1 MNPNETRRNMIN
13 HTKMT
18 SLPSTTGP
26 GRFGAARLLLL
37 GLAGGILIAG
47 CGPTFDPASLIDKTR
62 VLGARIE
69 VEGAPERAS
78 PRPGETANVTWLI
91 TSPEVTPPLRWTFA
105 VCMPGNGSLTCD
117 GAPLALF
124 AGTDTPPRITFLAPG
139 LDALGAAK
147 AVVVYGQICA
157 GADSV
162 PIFDPQHGIPSCTS
176 DRGTTVSVS
185 VPLQLG
191 DDANRNPIADR
202 AFTFDGQAWPGSAA
216 ADDPCVAGPRVTPGS
231 KDHVIG
237 NTTDG
242 SDREGYT
249 ALLGAPPVA
258 TPARESLEVSQF
270 TTAGKLKS
278 QFSFVEATNND
289 ASTIV
294 DVKWEAPEAAEV
306 PTTGLPVTFT
316 FVVRDNRGGTD
327 WTTRAACVTRS

>member
-1 MNPNETRRNMIN
+1 MNPNHARMNMTN
-13 HTKMT
+13 HTKAT
-18 SLPSTTGP
+18 SSPPTLGP
-26 GRFGAARLLLL
+26 GIFGAARLLLL
-37 GLAGGILIAG
+37 GLAGGILISG
-47 CGPTFDPASLIDKTR
+47 CGPTFDPASLIEKTR

-69 VEGAPERAS
+69 VAGAPERAS
-78 PRPGETANVTWLI
+78 PGPGETANVTWLI
-91 TSPEVTPPLRWTFA
+91 TSPDATPPLRWTFA

-117 GAPLALF
+117 SVPLALF
-124 AGTDTPPRITFLAPG
+124 AGTDTPPRIAFPVPG
-139 LDALGAAK
+139 LDALGGAK
-147 AVVVYGQICA
+147 TVIVYGQLCT
-157 GADSV
+157 GVESM
-162 PIFDPQHGIPSCTS
+162 PIFDPRHGVPSCTAGG
-176 DRGTTVSVS
+176 GTTVSVS

-216 ADDPCVAGPRVTPGS
+216 TDDPCVSGPTAIAGS

-249 ALLGAPPVA
+249 ALVGAPPVA
-258 TPARESLEVSQF
+258 TPARESLEISQF
-270 TTAGKLKS
+270 TTAGELKS

-289 ASTIV
+289 ASTTL

-306 PTTGLPVTFT
+306 PATGLAVTFT